1 MHYLLERD
9 LSGFYPKGA
18 PPMTRSK
25 RVLIETSKPLIYQ
38 HLKSLLAEGE
48 LLDLETMN
56 SMLKKLPA
64 ALQRTSPQQVAEA
77 LKELGARELRQ
88 VRLRNG
94 RRPHVW
100 AVRRPELYE
109 SMSEAALRE
118 QFENERPTKW
128 RDVIR
133 R

>member
-1 MHYLLERD
+1 
-9 LSGFYPKGA
+9 
-18 PPMTRSK
+18 MTRSK

-94 RRPHVW
+94 KRPHVW
-100 AVRRPELYE
+100 AVRRPE
-109 SMSEAALRE
+109 ALRE